1 MLWTWHPTFHKVKT
15 KFPNLR
21 PPCCMPR
28 SKMMRNSW
36 ILKERLQCIL
46 ARRLLK
52 KKKKI
57 DDDKKTKE
65 PKGDGHIVGLY
76 LRQRVKNL

>member
-1 MLWTWHPTFHKVKT
+1 M

-36 ILKERLQCIL
+36 ILKERRLQ
-46 ARRLLK
+46 K
-52 KKKKI
+52 KKKF
-57 DDDKKTKE
+57 DDDEITKE
-65 PKGDGHIVGLY
+65 PKGDEHIVGLY
-76 LRQRVKNL
+76 LRQRVENL